1 MKKWLVCI
9 VAAVLAWGAR
19 AQEPYPEL
27 GAKLEEYFMALLGES
42 AQVQS
47 RECDYLI
54 SSTQDSLV
62 RQYVALKIYDHYLQ
76 SKVMGD
82 DAVAVHVAQNWFL
95 SGKIA
100 MKSSGD
106 YFNAR
111 LFTEFNKSSLIGSQ
125 APVLSVKDPS
135 GAAVRV
141 PGEQGWS
148 VIYFYDT
155 SCSTCKVETP
165 RLRALVE
172 EGKYPLQVFAV
183 YVGAS
188 AEAWAAYRNTFP
200 GVTHV
205 WDPEIT
211 SDWQRLYGVLQTPR
225 MFLVNPSGTIVGRNL
240 DTPALR
246 ILLNK
251 EFSSDSY
258 VYGEPSVMLRY
269 AQFFTPYG
277 DSLKVS
283 HVMDVADY
291 LAARTF
297 GEGNIEAFKQVEG
310 DFLYFLS
317 SQKTEVF
324 RDAAVPFVEKYIT
337 KLPDVW
343 TTPADKAQ
351 IVSLGEMLAD
361 LSARTPAGSRI
372 PNLTVP
378 GVLRRK
384 PCLFGRGS
392 RPGRFALQKLKG
404 SPAYIVF
411 YSPTCSACKEMLAKV
426 DSLVAENRQARVLLV
441 DMDALLTDAPDEGAV
456 LLDTFDL
463 SGLPMIVELDRSG
476 VVQHRYVS
484 F

>member
-1 MKKWLVCI
+1 MKKWLVSVL
-9 VAAVLAWGAR
+9 VAVMALGAR

-27 GAKLEEYFMALLGES
+27 GAKLEEYFVALLGEN
-42 AQVQS
+42 AAVQS
-47 RECDYLI
+47 QECDYII
-54 SSTQDSLV
+54 SSTKDSLV

-82 DAVAVHVAQNWFL
+82 DAVAVHIAQKWFL
-95 SGKIA
+95 PGDIP

-106 YFNAR
+106 LFNAR
-111 LFTEFNKSSLIGSQ
+111 LFTEFNKSSLIGLP
-125 APVLSVKDPS
+125 APVLSVMDPS
-135 GAAVRV
+135 GASVRV
-141 PGEQGWS
+141 PSEDAWS

-165 RLRALVE
+165 RLKALVQ
-172 EGKYPLQVFAV
+172 EGEYSLQVFAV
-183 YVGAS
+183 YVGSSAS
-188 AEAWAAYRNTFP
+188 EWAAYRESFP

-225 MFLVNPSGTIVGRNL
+225 MFLVNPSGTIVGRGL

-246 ILLNK
+246 ILLGK
-251 EFSSDSY
+251 EFSSASY
-258 VYGEPSVMLRY
+258 VYGDPSVMQRY
-269 AQFFTPYG
+269 AQFFAPYG

-297 GEGNIEAFKQVEG
+297 GEGDIDSFKQVEG

-317 SQKTEVF
+317 SQKQDVF
-324 RDAAVPFVEKYIT
+324 REAAQPFVQKYIT
-337 KLPDVW
+337 ALPDVW

-351 IVSLGEMLAD
+351 IVSLGEMLSE
-361 LSARTPAGSRI
+361 LSGRTPRGALV
-372 PNLTVP
+372 PDLTVH
-378 GVLRRK
+378 GELRRK
-384 PCLFGRGS
+384 PGFFV
-392 RPGRFALQKLKG
+392 PGRRSGQFSLRKLKG
-404 SPAYIVF
+404 NPGYLVF
-411 YSPTCSACKEMLAKV
+411 YSASCAACKEMLAAV
-426 DSLVAENRQARVLLV
+426 DNLVARDRKTRVLLV
-441 DMDALLTDAPDEGAV
+441 DMDRLLIDEPDEGAL

-463 SGLPMIVELDRSG
+463 SGLPMIIELDKNG
-476 VVQHRYVS
+476 VVQRRYLS

>member
-1 MKKWLVCI
+1 MKKWLLCV
-9 VAAVLAWGAR
+9 VAAFLAIGAR

-42 AQVQS
+42 PEVQN
-47 RECDYLI
+47 RECDFLI
-54 SSTQDSLV
+54 SSTRDSLV

-82 DAVAVHVAQNWFL
+82 DAVAVHVAQKWFL
-95 SGKIA
+95 SGDIA

-106 YFNAR
+106 LFNAR
-111 LFTEFNKSSLIGSQ
+111 LFTEFNKSSLIGAD
-125 APVLSVKDPS
+125 APVLSLKDPS
-135 GAAVRV
+135 GAPVRV
-141 PGEQGWS
+141 PAEDGWS

-165 RLRALVE
+165 RLKALVE
-172 EGKYPLQVFAV
+172 EGEYPLQVFAV

-188 AEAWAAYRNTFP
+188 PESWAAYREFFP

-205 WDPEIT
+205 WDPEIV

-225 MFLVNPSGTIVGRNL
+225 MFLVNPSGTVVGRNL

-251 EFSSDSY
+251 EFSSASY
-258 VYGEPSVMLRY
+258 VYGDPSVMLRY

-297 GEGNIEAFKQVEG
+297 GEGNIDSFKQVEG

-324 RDAAVPFVEKYIT
+324 RDAAAPFVEKYIT

-343 TTPADKAQ
+343 TTPTDKAQ
-351 IVSLGEMLAD
+351 IVSLGEMLAE
-361 LSARTPAGSRI
+361 LSSRTPAGSQI

-384 PCLFGRGS
+384 PCLFVRGS
-392 RPGRFALQKLKG
+392 RPGRFALRKLKG
-404 SPAYIVF
+404 NPAYLVF
-411 YSPTCSACKEMLAKV
+411 YSASCSACKDMLEKV
-426 DSLVAENRQARVLLV
+426 DRLVAENKQARVLLV
-441 DMDALLTDAPDEGAV
+441 DMDALLTDEPEEGAV

-463 SGLPMIVELDRSG
+463 SGLPMILELDREG
-476 VVQHRYVS
+476 IVKHRYVS

>member
-1 MKKWLVCI
+1 MKKWLLCV
-9 VAAVLAWGAR
+9 VAAFLAIGAR

-42 AQVQS
+42 PEVQN
-47 RECDYLI
+47 RECDFLI
-54 SSTQDSLV
+54 SSTRDSLV

-82 DAVAVHVAQNWFL
+82 DAVAVHVAQKWFL
-95 SGKIA
+95 SGDIA

-106 YFNAR
+106 LFNAR
-111 LFTEFNKSSLIGSQ
+111 LFTEFNKSSLIGAD
-125 APVLSVKDPS
+125 APVLSLKDPS
-135 GAAVRV
+135 GAPVRV
-141 PGEQGWS
+141 PAEDGWS

-165 RLRALVE
+165 RLKALVE
-172 EGKYPLQVFAV
+172 EGEYPLQVFAV

-188 AEAWAAYRNTFP
+188 PESWAAYRESFP

-205 WDPEIT
+205 WDPEIV

-225 MFLVNPSGTIVGRNL
+225 MFLVNPSGTVVGRNL

-251 EFSSDSY
+251 EFSSASY
-258 VYGEPSVMLRY
+258 VYGDPSVMLRY

-297 GEGNIEAFKQVEG
+297 GEGNIDSFKQVEG

-324 RDAAVPFVEKYIT
+324 RDAAAPFVEKYIT

-343 TTPADKAQ
+343 TTPTDKAQ
-351 IVSLGEMLAD
+351 IVSLGEMLAE
-361 LSARTPAGSRI
+361 LSSRTPAGSQI

-384 PCLFGRGS
+384 PCLFVRGS
-392 RPGRFALQKLKG
+392 RPGRFALRKLKG
-404 SPAYIVF
+404 NPAYLVF
-411 YSPTCSACKEMLAKV
+411 YSASCSACKDMLEKV
-426 DSLVAENRQARVLLV
+426 DRLVAENKQARVLLV
-441 DMDALLTDAPDEGAV
+441 DMDALLTDEPEEGAV

-463 SGLPMIVELDRSG
+463 SGLPMILELDREG
-476 VVQHRYVS
+476 IVKHRYVS

>member
-1 MKKWLVCI
+1 
-9 VAAVLAWGAR
+9 
-19 AQEPYPEL
+19 
-27 GAKLEEYFMALLGES
+27 
-42 AQVQS
+42 
-47 RECDYLI
+47 
-54 SSTQDSLV
+54 
-62 RQYVALKIYDHYLQ
+62 
-76 SKVMGD
+76 
-82 DAVAVHVAQNWFL
+82 
-95 SGKIA
+95 
-100 MKSSGD
+100 
-106 YFNAR
+106 
-111 LFTEFNKSSLIGSQ
+111 
-125 APVLSVKDPS
+125 
-135 GAAVRV
+135 
-141 PGEQGWS
+141 
-148 VIYFYDT
+148 
-155 SCSTCKVETP
+155 VETP
-165 RLRALVE
+165 RLRALVK

-188 AEAWAAYRNTFP
+188 AEAWAAYRDTFP

-384 PCLFGRGS
+384 P
-392 RPGRFALQKLKG
+392 PQ
-404 SPAYIVF
+404 P
-411 YSPTCSACKEMLAKV
+411 
-426 DSLVAENRQARVLLV
+426 VAEGAARHCQ
-441 DMDALLTDAPDEGAV
+441 
-456 LLDTFDL
+456 
-463 SGLPMIVELDRSG
+463 IVRREERSG
-476 VVQHRYVS
+476 NKQKQNGDKPLHCRDPRYPIS
-484 F
+484 ARMRLFFIQFGTTFTQSSRRTRTPKMSESSGSALMRTALIRLPPGPITMPFTRKR